1 MSGGRDLKVE
11 EWRVIVR
18 REAAGGQA
26 RSRGV
31 ILRREAAGVILRRE
45 APKGSL
51 SIQGFYGRGAKAIL
65 SLALLAQDDSR
76 RSLCSLRMT
85 ARGSRLRMTRAFETS
100 LPASQRQTQAQDRN
114 SKRGARKRERGIA
127 R

>member
-18 REAAGGQA
+18 RED
-26 RSRGV
+26 
-31 ILRREAAGVILRRE
+31 AGVILRRE

-76 RSLCSLRMT
+76 GSLCSLRMT

-114 SKRGARKRERGIA
+114 SQRGARKRERRIA

>member
-11 EWRVIVR
+11 EWRVIV
-18 REAAGGQA
+18 
-26 RSRGV
+26 
-31 ILRREAAGVILRRE
+31 RREAAGVILRRE

-76 RSLCSLRMT
+76 GSLCSLRMT

-100 LPASQRQTQAQDRN
+100 LPASQRQTETQDRN
-114 SKRGARKRERGIA
+114 SKRGARKRERRIA

>member
-1 MSGGRDLKVE
+1 VSGGRDLKVE

-18 REAAGGQA
+18 REAA
-26 RSRGV
+26 GV